1 MRNIILI
8 SVAFFAISSS
18 AGAEPLSAAD
28 GKVFLDG
35 LHAPQGI
42 MVRSDGSVVV
52 TESGAG
58 GEQALDFFNPQSY
71 AATPAKVG
79 LSSRVHHVSAD
90 GKVSVL
96 AALPSIAVEHEL
108 IGAARALDV
117 DDRLFVSIG
126 AWQEALGPESTV
138 DHYPG
143 ILAIDAGGAVSVVGD
158 TWAHELAHN
167 PDGTGNKETHPYDL
181 MAGPNGDV
189 LIVDAAANT
198 LLSLDPASGAID
210 TLAVFDAM
218 PGVFPN
224 AWRNNEPLADP
235 VPTGLAMGPDGS
247 ILVSLLSGA
256 PFIPGSAKIVSVK
269 DGEVSDYAT
278 NLTMAVDMA
287 TAPDGT
293 LYVLSFG
300 LFEPTGPVPASGS
313 VHRIHSDGSSEMV
326 VDGLSFATSIDF
338 MPDGALLV
346 AINGVMPV
354 AGQVLRFD
362 QFM

>member
-1 MRNIILI
+1 MKKIILALGATLF
-8 SVAFFAISSS
+8 VS
-18 AGAEPLSAAD
+18 AAAQAEPISAAD
-28 GKVFLDG
+28 GQVFLDG

-42 MVRSDGSVVV
+42 MVRSDGSIIV

-58 GEQALDFFNPQSY
+58 GDQDLAYFNPQSY
-71 AATPAKVG
+71 AATAAKVG
-79 LSSRVHHVSAD
+79 PSSRVHQVSAD
-90 GKVSVL
+90 GTVSVL
-96 AALPSIAVEHEL
+96 AALPSVAVEHEL
-108 IGAARALDV
+108 IGAARSVEV
-117 DDRLFVSIG
+117 DGRLFVTTG
-126 AWQEALGPESTV
+126 AWQEALGVESTV
-138 DHYPG
+138 DNYPG
-143 ILAIDAGGAVSVVGD
+143 VVEIHNDGSVSLVGD
-158 TWAHELAHN
+158 TWAHELTHN

-181 MAGPNGDV
+181 MLGAAGDV

-198 LLSLDPASGAID
+198 LLSLDTTSGAIS
-210 TLAVFDAM
+210 TMAVFEGM

-224 AWRNNEPLADP
+224 PFRNNEPVSDP

-247 ILVSLLSGA
+247 VLASLLSGA

-278 NLTMAVDMA
+278 GLTMAVDMA
-287 TAPDGT
+287 TALDGT

-313 VHRIHSDGSSEMV
+313 VHRIHADGRSEMV
-326 VDGLSFATSIDF
+326 VDGLSFATSIEF
-338 MPDGALLV
+338 APDGAMLV

-354 AGQVLRFD
+354 AGQILRFE

>member
-1 MRNIILI
+1 M
-8 SVAFFAISSS
+8 
-18 AGAEPLSAAD
+18 
-28 GKVFLDG
+28 
-35 LHAPQGI
+35 
-42 MVRSDGSVVV
+42 
-52 TESGAG
+52 
-58 GEQALDFFNPQSY
+58 
-71 AATPAKVG
+71 
-79 LSSRVHHVSAD
+79 
-90 GKVSVL
+90 
-96 AALPSIAVEHEL
+96 
-108 IGAARALDV
+108 
-117 DDRLFVSIG
+117 
-126 AWQEALGPESTV
+126 
-138 DHYPG
+138 
-143 ILAIDAGGAVSVVGD
+143 VGD
-158 TWAHELAHN
+158 TWGHELTHN

-181 MAGPNGDV
+181 MAGPDGSL

-198 LLSLDPASGAID
+198 LLSMNTASGAIE

-224 AWRNNEPLADP
+224 PWRNNELLSDP
-235 VPTGLAMGPDGS
+235 VPTGLALAPDGS

-256 PFIPGSAKIVSVK
+256 PFIPGTSKIVNVK
-269 DGEVSDYAT
+269 DGTIVDYAT

-338 MPDGALLV
+338 MPDGAMLV